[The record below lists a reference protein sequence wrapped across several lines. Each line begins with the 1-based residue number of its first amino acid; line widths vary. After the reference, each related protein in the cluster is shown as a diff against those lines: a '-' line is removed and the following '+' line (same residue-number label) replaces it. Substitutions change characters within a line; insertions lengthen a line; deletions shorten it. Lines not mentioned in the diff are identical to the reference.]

1 MSRKLSAVLTAFFL
15 TVLITV
21 PTRTV
26 AAVLCKRV
34 VAYYTSWTTGN
45 YSASMV
51 PYGNLTHINY
61 AFVTPNS
68 DGTLNGIFGSPYTG
82 GSLSTD
88 CANLVSGAHGAGGK
102 VLVSVGGAGVAAS
115 TFSTLAANAAAVS
128 TFVNNVYG
136 MAVSN
141 GFDGVD
147 VDWEYPQSASDK
159 TNFSGLMQ
167 ALRTK
172 FNNSPAPAPT
182 WQISAALSPDV
193 YYAQFLDLPTLAGSM
208 DFFNLMIYDYHGSW
222 TSHSGHNAALYQASG
237 DLAFSHTGDDGAD
250 AVSYYTS
257 HGAPASKINY
267 GLAFYGYGFNTPDIF
282 RSCPSG
288 ACTTAT
294 IPYNQIAPLV
304 GTTWARY
311 WDNSAMSPYLLPMNG
326 SVSMISYDDAPSILA
341 KANYAL
347 NNAGVGG
354 VFMWALNQ
362 DYLGPGNQPLLASM
376 DQMASLCGSPT
387 PTPFPTYTPVPTPTP
402 IVLSPW
408 RVNAGGGS
416 YTDSA
421 TNLWQADTQYLG
433 GSSASV
439 SNAVA
444 GTGDPTLY
452 QSERW
457 GASTYT
463 FHVPAGNYQV
473 TLKFAEI
480 YWTAAGKRQF
490 NVLINGSQ
498 VLTNFDIVADAGGA
512 FKADDKVY
520 NNIASDGSN
529 EIVIQLAAGAQDQPK
544 ISALQVI
551 PEPATPTPTPTLTRT
566 STPTATDT
574 PCMVDGTPCTASPTA
589 TVTATPTVTP
599 TPGGNNVPVVYPN
612 PLRGNAPVYLHLQL
626 SKASKVSVKIFST
639 SFRFVRE
646 EDFPLAG
653 TGANDL
659 LLDIHDKAGQDLSDG
674 LYYFMVESSDGRSLV
689 KFLFLR

>member
-1 MSRKLSAVLTAFFL
+1 MSLIPIILVLLTAVSVSAQ
-15 TVLITV
+15 TAT
-21 PTRTV
+21 PT
-26 AAVLCKRV
+26 AVNGLCKRV
-34 VAYYTSWTTGN
+34 VAYYTSWTSGS
-45 YSASMV
+45 YDAAVV
-51 PYGNLTHINY
+51 PYTQLTHINY

-68 DGTLNGIFGSPYTG
+68 DGSLNGIYGSLYTG
-82 GSLSTD
+82 GALSADLTSLV
-88 CANLVSGAHGAGGK
+88 ANAHSHGVK
-102 VLVSVGGAGVAAS
+102 VLISVGGAGVPAS
-115 TFSTLAANAAAVS
+115 TFSALAANSTAVS
-128 TFVNNVYG
+128 NFASNVYG
-136 MAVSN
+136 MAVTN
-141 GFDGVD
+141 NLDGVD
-147 VDWEYPQSASDK
+147 VDWEYPQSAADK
-159 TNFSGLMQ
+159 TNFNLLIQ
-167 ALRTK
+167 ALRGK
-172 FNNSPAPAPT
+172 FNASAAPAPS
-182 WQISAALSPDV
+182 WQISAALSPDG
-193 YYAQFLDLPTLAGSM
+193 YYDQFLDLSTLAGSM
-208 DFFNLMIYDYHGSW
+208 NFFNIMIYDYHGSW
-222 TSHSGHNAALYQASG
+222 TNHSGHNAALYQAAG
-237 DLAFSHTGDDGAD
+237 DAAFGHTGDDGAD
-250 AVSYYTS
+250 AVAYYTA
-257 HGAPASKINY
+257 HGAPASQINY
-267 GLAFYGYGFNTPDIF
+267 GMAFYGYGFNTPDIF
-282 RSCPSG
+282 VSCPNG
-288 ACTTAT
+288 ACTTNTLA
-294 IPYNQIAPLV
+294 YNQIAPLV
-304 GTTWARY
+304 GAGWTRY
-311 WDNSAMSPYLLPMNG
+311 WDNSAMSPYILPNG
-326 SVSMISYDDAPSILA
+326 GGSSMISYDDPPSILA

-347 NNAGVGG
+347 NNAQVGG

-362 DYLGPGNQPLLASM
+362 DYLGAGNQPLLASLV
-376 DQMASLCGSPT
+376 QMASLCGSPT

>member
-1 MSRKLSAVLTAFFL
+1 MSRKLPAVLKAFFL
-15 TVLITV
+15 TVLITA

-34 VAYYTSWTTGN
+34 VAYYTSWTAGN

-82 GSLSTD
+82 GSLSAD

-102 VLVSVGGAGVAAS
+102 VLISVGGAGVPAS

-172 FNNSPAPAPT
+172 FNNSPVPAPT
-182 WQISAALSPDV
+182 WQISAALSPDA

-222 TSHSGHNAALYQASG
+222 TSHSGHNAALYQATG

-282 RSCPSG
+282 QSCPGG

-294 IPYNQIAPLV
+294 MPYNQIAPLV
-304 GTTWARY
+304 GTTWNRY
-311 WDNSAMSPYLLPMNG
+311 WDNSAMSPYLLPMSG
-326 SVSMISYDDAPSILA
+326 AVSMITYDDPPSILA

-347 NNAGVGG
+347 NNAQVGG

-376 DQMASLCGSPT
+376 DQMAALCGSPT
-387 PTPFPTYTPVPTPTP
+387 PTPFPTYTPVPTATP
-402 IVLSPW
+402 VVSSTW
-408 RVNAGGGS
+408 RINAGGS
-416 YTDSA
+416 DYTDG
-421 TNLWQADTQYLG
+421 TGNLWKADNHYIG
-433 GSSASV
+433 GSSASTA
-439 SNAVA
+439 SAVTS
-444 GTGDPTLY
+444 TGDPTLY

-457 GASTYT
+457 GAFSYALN
-463 FHVPAGNYQV
+463 VPPGNYQV

-480 YWTAAGKRQF
+480 YWTLVGKRVF
-490 NVLINGSQ
+490 NVSINGTP
-498 VLTNFDIVADAGGA
+498 VLTNFDIVADAGGP
-512 FKADDKVY
+512 FKADDKVF
-520 NNIASDGSN
+520 NNLTPNGSGQ
-529 EIVIQLAAGAQDQPK
+529 IVVQFSVGTADQPK
-544 ISALQVI
+544 VSALQVI
-551 PEPATPTPTPTLTRT
+551 GMPATPTPTA
-566 STPTATDT
+566 TPSATFTPSFTDT
-574 PCMVDGTPCTASPTA
+574 PCMVAGTPCMPTLTPTA
-589 TVTATPTVTP
+589 TDIPNAKPEL
-599 TPGGNNVPVVYPN
+599 YPN
-612 PLRGNAPVYLHLQL
+612 PLKGPGPIQMRLDLSKPGEVKVRVYSTAFRLVREFKFPNAPMGSQDLTLDLHDQGG
-626 SKASKVSVKIFST
+626 KV
-639 SFRFVRE
+639 
-646 EDFPLAG
+646 
-653 TGANDL
+653 
-659 LLDIHDKAGQDLSDG
+659 LSDG
-674 LYYFMVESSDGRSLV
+674 LYYFRVETPSNHWTL
-689 KFLFLR
+689 KFLFLN